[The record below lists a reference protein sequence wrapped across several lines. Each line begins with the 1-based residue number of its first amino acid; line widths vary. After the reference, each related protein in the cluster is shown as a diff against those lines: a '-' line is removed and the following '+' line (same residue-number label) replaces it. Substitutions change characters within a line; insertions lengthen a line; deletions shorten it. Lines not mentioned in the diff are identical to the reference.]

1 MMTELSVLAEL
12 SLQILMKS
20 WHYQLLL

>member
-12 SLQILMKS
+12 SL
-20 WHYQLLL
+20 

>member
-20 WHYQLLL
+20 WHYQLL